1 MYNDNIKYIKLAQEC
16 NEEAMEILIKNNS
29 GLIWNIVRRFVGRG
43 YELEDLYQIGSIGL
57 IKAIKRFDINLDV
70 QLSTYAV
77 PYIMGEIK
85 RFIRDDGI
93 IKVSRQTKELSIK
106 IKQIQSEYLNKN
118 GEEISVNKIA
128 EMLNISKEEVAA
140 AIESSSTVNS
150 IYSVEGAN
158 EDERMLIEKISD
170 EKDEYNNLVNKITL
184 KELID
189 NLEERI
195 EKVKN
200 SDRLN
205 EYNNNQKNVIDE
217 ILNVYH
223 NKGVI
228 ELENIRLLEVK
239 TFNKFGGLVPIVNLF
254 GGKEKYLNMIRKQ

>member
-93 IKVSRQTKELSIK
+93 IKVSRQTKELSVK

-150 IYSVEGAN
+150 IYSVEGAT

-189 NLEERI
+189 NLEEREKKVVLLRFYKEQTQAQVGKILGITQVQVSRI
-195 EKVKN
+195 EKKIL
-200 SDRLN
+200 LN
-205 EYNNNQKNVIDE
+205 M
-217 ILNVYH
+217 
-223 NKGVI
+223 
-228 ELENIRLLEVK
+228 
-239 TFNKFGGLVPIVNLF
+239 
-254 GGKEKYLNMIRKQ
+254 KEKIA

>member
-29 GLIWNIVRRFVGRG
+29 GLIWNIVKRFVGRG

-57 IKAIKRFDINLDV
+57 IKAIKRFDVNLDV

-93 IKVSRQTKELSIK
+93 IKVSRQTKELSVK
-106 IKQIQSEYLNKN
+106 IKQIQNEYLNKN
-118 GEEISVNKIA
+118 GEEISINKIA
-128 EMLNISKEEVAA
+128 EILNISKEEVAA

-158 EDERMLIEKISD
+158 ADERMLIEKISD
-170 EKDEYNNLVNKITL
+170 EKNEYNSLVNKITL

-189 NLEERI
+189 DLEEREKKVVLLRFYKEQTQAQVGKILGITQVQVSRI
-195 EKVKN
+195 EKKVLDKMRVK
-200 SDRLN
+200 
-205 EYNNNQKNVIDE
+205 
-217 ILNVYH
+217 
-223 NKGVI
+223 
-228 ELENIRLLEVK
+228 LEAV
-239 TFNKFGGLVPIVNLF
+239 
-254 GGKEKYLNMIRKQ
+254 